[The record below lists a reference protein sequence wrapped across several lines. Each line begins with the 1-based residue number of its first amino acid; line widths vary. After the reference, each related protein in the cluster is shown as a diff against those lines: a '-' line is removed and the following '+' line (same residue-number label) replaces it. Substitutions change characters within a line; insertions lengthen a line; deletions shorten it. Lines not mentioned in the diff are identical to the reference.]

1 MSKTKQKGKIQK
13 RILRVNLILI
23 IVPMIILSVFAF
35 SQISALGGTI
45 GHDAQN
51 SIKIEGFKALQN
63 KSIDAANY
71 VNSWFDHISVDLNR
85 VISYNEDLFN
95 NRINLTETRPSYHQS
110 GIPIL
115 PKLLYSSKYNKYI
128 NTTFSDYTNS
138 TLINMFVS
146 QLINKS
152 AYLDYIFNP
161 IYESNNI
168 YITLIAGYE
177 DGITRVFP
185 FINNSRSISHNMS
198 TEEWYNITKS
208 LVGQTY
214 FGSVNQSLIGP
225 AILISQAA
233 LYDNNSIIGCCSIE
247 VELSSLR
254 EYLSQI
260 KVHET
265 GYTVMINKVGTAIIH
280 PDVPSTSIGSPII
293 DLEVNTTEFYSIIDN
308 IIDGERNTETFEKNG
323 QTWIISYIPIGKG
336 GYSIATIVPYL
347 EIIESGINLQNSIS
361 ALNIPMIAI
370 FIIVLVI
377 LFCVI
382 IIAILMMSKRIT
394 SPITHLTDSIDNMVR
409 GDLTKEIPIKRKRRS
424 NEIGV
429 LAQSFQALLITM
441 RLGNESYYQGDNY
454 LAFKNYSA
462 ALQLFK
468 TTQNLKGQGICWN
481 NLGNIFRNWA
491 EFDKAKNAYDK
502 AIEIAQQTNDNA
514 GLSSR
519 LNNRGLLFLSE
530 GNFGSAEEDFINAL
544 KIDEKMISSDRI
556 ATRKRNLGILN
567 LLKNDLDKS
576 SKYLNDAINIDSELS
591 FKSNLAEDQFQS
603 GRLELTKKNVE
614 TAVQNLE
621 NALNIAEEFGNY
633 PLMMNIL
640 KLLINIYD
648 DQDNTILLHKTEAKL
663 GKISDIIVRKKD
675 VIFVIDQ
682 SGSMEDQ
689 NKIRAA
695 KKGAKEVF
703 DTVINPADSIA
714 IIGFHSKVEHIL
726 TLTKKGGNVEK
737 IQDIF
742 TGITNTPYQT
752 AFYDALGLAI
762 EMLNNTPMENQKWIV
777 ALTDG
782 LDNFSKNYSARTLSQ
797 YITKLDYP
805 LNIILI
811 GVGRELREVFTEM
824 SLIVNSSIRGKYIPI
839 YSEQNLSKLIA
850 DAFKRVKEIMA
861 SSEIEGFTPEEK

>member
-1 MSKTKQKGKIQK
+1 MSKKKQKGKIQK
-13 RILRVNLILI
+13 RILKVNLILI
-23 IVPMIILSVFAF
+23 IAPMIFLSIFAF

-45 GHDAQN
+45 GLDGQE

-71 VNSWFDHISVDLNR
+71 VDSWFDHISTDLNR

-95 NRINLTETRPSYHQS
+95 KRINITETRPSYHQS
-110 GIPIL
+110 GIPVL
-115 PKLLYSSKYNKYI
+115 PKLLYSNKYNKYI
-128 NTTFSDYTNS
+128 NTSLSDYSNR
-138 TLINMFVS
+138 TLITPFVS

-161 IYESNNI
+161 IYEVNNI
-168 YITLIAGYE
+168 YVTLIAGYE

-185 FINNSRSISHNMS
+185 FINNSRSISHDMNS
-198 TEEWYNITKS
+198 EEWYNSAIN
-208 LVGQTY
+208 LDGQPY
-214 FGSVNQSLIGP
+214 FGGANQSLIGP

-233 LYDNNSIIGCCSIE
+233 LYDNNSIIGCCCIE
-247 VELSSLR
+247 AELFSLR

-260 KVHET
+260 KVYKT
-265 GYTVMINKVGTAIIH
+265 GYTVMIDKAGNAIIH
-280 PDVPSTSIGSPII
+280 PDVPNTSIGSPIA
-293 DLEVNTTEFYSIIDN
+293 DLEINTTEFYSIIN
-308 IIDGERNTETFEKNG
+308 KIIVEERNIEIFEKNG
-323 QTWIISYIPIGKG
+323 ESWVISYTPIGKG

-361 ALNIPMIAI
+361 ALNIPMITI
-370 FIIVLVI
+370 FISVLAI
-377 LFCVI
+377 LFCLI
-382 IIAILMMSKRIT
+382 IVAILMMSKRIT
-394 SPITHLTDSIDNMVR
+394 RPITHLTDSIDNMVR
-409 GDLTKEIPIKRKRRS
+409 GDLTKEIPIDKKRRS

-441 RLGNESYYQGDNY
+441 RLGNESYYQGDIY

-462 ALQLFK
+462 ALDLFK

-502 AIEIAQQTNDNA
+502 GIEIASQTNDTA

-530 GNFGSAEEDFINAL
+530 GNFGSAEEDFLNAL
-544 KIDEKMISSDRI
+544 KIDEKMMSSDRV

-567 LLKNDLDKS
+567 LLKDDLDKA
-576 SKYLNDAINIDSELS
+576 SKYLNDAFYIDSELS
-591 FKSNLAEDQFQS
+591 FKSNLAEDQFQI
-603 GRLELTKKNVE
+603 GRLELLKKNIE

-621 NALNIAEEFGNY
+621 TALNIAEEFGNF
-633 PLMMNIL
+633 PLMKNIL
-640 KLLINIYD
+640 KLLIIIYD
-648 DQDNTILLHKTEAKL
+648 EQDNTILLHKTEARL
-663 GKISDIIVRKKD
+663 AKISDLIVRKKD

-682 SGSMEDQ
+682 SGSMEEQ

-695 KKGAKEVF
+695 RNGAKEVF
-703 DTVINPADSIA
+703 DTVINPADNIA
-714 IIGFHSKVEHIL
+714 IIGFHSMVNHIL
-726 TLTKKGGNVEK
+726 SLTKKGGNVEK
-737 IQDIF
+737 IQEIFKDIK
-742 TGITNTPYQT
+742 NTPYQT
-752 AFYDALGLAI
+752 AFYDAVGLAV
-762 EMLNNTPMENQKWIV
+762 EMLNNSPKENQKWIV

-782 LDNFSKNYSARTLSQ
+782 LDNFSQKYSARTLAQ
-797 YITKLDYP
+797 YISTLDYP

-824 SLIVNSSIRGKYIPI
+824 DLIVNSSIRGKYIPI
-839 YSEQNLSKLIA
+839 YSEQNLSKSIA